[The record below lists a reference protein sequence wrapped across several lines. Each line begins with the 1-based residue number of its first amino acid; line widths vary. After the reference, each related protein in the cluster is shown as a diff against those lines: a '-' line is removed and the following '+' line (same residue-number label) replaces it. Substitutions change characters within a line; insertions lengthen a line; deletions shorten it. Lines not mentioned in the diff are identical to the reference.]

1 MTVASGATLTV
12 KLIRKRFPMHWLRRP
27 GPSGDP
33 GNQRHG
39 KVFMIAKDLI
49 PEMGTISF
57 VIMKGGRE
65 SEVCVIPGAGVT
77 ICRVRLG
84 PFMTTDVR

>member
-1 MTVASGATLTV
+1 
-12 KLIRKRFPMHWLRRP
+12 
-27 GPSGDP
+27 
-33 GNQRHG
+33 
-39 KVFMIAKDLI
+39 MIAKDLI

-84 PFMTTDVR
+84 PFLTTDVR